1 MNESKTSSGNIA
13 CSGAGGIGCRN
24 PDPIMSRFCGV
35 IGQWQQVFKILELCG
50 MLKFLV
56 PIIICT
62 YFLPK
67 FSEIF
72 KDNFYVN
79 SHAESKI
86 SKLA

>member
-1 MNESKTSSGNIA
+1 
-13 CSGAGGIGCRN
+13 
-24 PDPIMSRFCGV
+24 MSRFCGV
-35 IGQWQQVFKILELCG
+35 IGPWQQLFKTLELCG

>member
-1 MNESKTSSGNIA
+1 
-13 CSGAGGIGCRN
+13 
-24 PDPIMSRFCGV
+24 
-35 IGQWQQVFKILELCG
+35 

-86 SKLA
+86 SKLAWEERTYWQKWIPLGLDENGQDRIDGALFL